1 MKARSRLRIALATAF
16 VTSTVV
22 AIMACT
28 MTLQGTLALIT
39 GPDNG
44 FTQSPQPTS
53 LLVQLVASSGQVT
66 TIAEAGLPATNLSLP
81 PQSSINIESLR
92 ITGLDDKGDAVVS
105 GSTIPLALDQLSGI
119 TLNLFMQRIGQFS
132 RLPSADGGTGT
143 LDIVPSERP
152 LLTTLYSRYLLISD
166 GTGKSNATQL
176 YDTLTWQVLP
186 APPAL
191 PINPLSV
198 AYLANYTGVDG
209 STDAS
214 TSFAALLTLGEGG
227 VSTWLD
233 LSDSVSVD
241 AEVTFEA
248 GAAATGFSFA
258 DVAGGQSV
266 IDSDDGSVFI
276 VGATRAKGAPTATI
290 LHVTANG
297 LLQWFKLNVARLGAA
312 ATYVSG
318 SGLYVFG
325 GNPSQDGG
333 AQGAGAEALLGSA
346 SSVTSLTNVLA
357 DTTTGAAAVMLDT
370 ANILLVG
377 GVTAKGTPAPVRL
390 YGVTRKGALTAGD
403 AGGLTLP
410 VTLSMAQSF
419 TLAPTSAPAGWSA
432 MVIGTESSGVTSAY
446 RVGRDG
452 VAFVPFRVPRS
463 HAQAIVLPNGSIGVV
478 GGDATTMES
487 FIP

>member
-1 MKARSRLRIALATAF
+1 M
-16 VTSTVV
+16 
-22 AIMACT
+22 
-28 MTLQGTLALIT
+28 
-39 GPDNG
+39 
-44 FTQSPQPTS
+44 
-53 LLVQLVASSGQVT
+53 
-66 TIAEAGLPATNLSLP
+66 
-81 PQSSINIESLR
+81 
-92 ITGLDDKGDAVVS
+92 
-105 GSTIPLALDQLSGI
+105 
-119 TLNLFMQRIGQFS
+119 
-132 RLPSADGGTGT
+132 
-143 LDIVPSERP
+143 
-152 LLTTLYSRYLLISD
+152 
-166 GTGKSNATQL
+166 
-176 YDTLTWQVLP
+176 
-186 APPAL
+186 
-191 PINPLSV
+191 
-198 AYLANYTGVDG
+198 
-209 STDAS
+209 
-214 TSFAALLTLGEGG
+214 
-227 VSTWLD
+227 
-233 LSDSVSVD
+233 
-241 AEVTFEA
+241 
-248 GAAATGFSFA
+248 
-258 DVAGGQSV
+258 
-266 IDSDDGSVFI
+266 
-276 VGATRAKGAPTATI
+276 
-290 LHVTANG
+290 
-297 LLQWFKLNVARLGAA
+297 
-312 ATYVSG
+312 SG